1 MLNQTFKVL
10 FIIKYILNES
20 KPGRFSSTKKR
31 FAWECEAFFVFGWK
45 RWIFM
50 YQLIFTKFH
59 KKNKT
64 EL

>member
-1 MLNQTFKVL
+1 MNRNLEGLVL
-10 FIIKYILNES
+10 Q
-20 KPGRFSSTKKR
+20 KKR

-59 KKNKT
+59 KK
-64 EL
+64 